1 TIANNI
7 RIGRPDA
14 TDEEVLQVAEQAQL
28 TPLIESLP
36 KGIHTNMLE
45 LGERF
50 SGGERQRIAF
60 ARVLLQDTPILIVDE
75 ATIGL
80 DPLTEYDL
88 IDTILEATTD
98 KTVIWIT
105 HHLAGAA
112 VMDEVIFLEDGVI
125 TMQGSHQELMKRES
139 KYKRLYE
146 MDQTV

>member
-1 TIANNI
+1 
-7 RIGRPDA
+7 
-14 TDEEVLQVAEQAQL
+14 QL

-50 SGGERQRIAF
+50 SGGKQQRIAF
-60 ARVLLQDTPILIVDE
+60 ARVLLQDTPVLIVDE

-88 IDTILEATTD
+88 MDTILEATTD

-112 VMDEVIFLEDGVI
+112 VMDEVVFLEDGTI
-125 TMQGSHQELMKRES
+125 TMQGTHQELIEHEP

-146 MDQTV
+146 MDQVF